1 MKETFYNFRMWL
13 ELNRG
18 KDSNRASKLATRLRT
33 IESLYSKYTDKGD
46 NYLRSFYRNFQAA
59 HNIKTGK
66 FQIHEKFDNLIKEYQ
81 QIYDDLTKG
90 TKPFDGITVGVRNE
104 FKTAVREYLLFIA
117 MMTGKLT
124 EKDVYECCKT
134 KRPDPYHEIV
144 PPEIFKHGVFNALRK
159 AKYVFTERESKFIA
173 QTLDNFHSL
182 MQAYLHEHDC
192 KCEAKDMIIDTSFMR
207 VQDININFDW
217 RSIFVDALHLKVGDD
232 FLPISN
238 CCWFRITNGELAVSI
253 EGTEHIFEI
262 PHVSRLSSKT
272 PKLLFLPSYTCDIL
286 QRQTYVDE
294 ILDICSG
301 MNGCLKHIINN
312 NHIDSFY
319 DLMFEMEKYGNIR
332 TLKELS
338 HQAMRALQN
347 YASNFII
354 QMGIETPIVVDFE
367 VSDFEEADDH
377 TTVRHYKH

>member
-46 NYLRSFYRNFQAA
+46 NYIRSFYRNFQDAP
-59 HNIKTGK
+59 NIRAGK
-66 FQIHEKFDNLIKEYQ
+66 FQIHDKFDILTKEYQ
-81 QIYDDLTKG
+81 QIYANLTKG
-90 TKPFDGITVGVRNE
+90 TKPFDGITAGVRNE
-104 FKTAVREYLLFIA
+104 FKTALREYLLFIA

-124 EKDVYECCKT
+124 EKDVYEYCKT

-207 VQDININFDW
+207 VQDINFTFDW

-262 PHVSRLSSKT
+262 PHVSRLGSRT
-272 PKLLFLPSYTCDIL
+272 PKLLFLPSYMGDIF
-286 QRQTYVDE
+286 QRQTCVNE
-294 ILDICSG
+294 ILDICSC
-301 MNGCLKHIINN
+301 MNRYLKPIVNNKHIESL
-312 NHIDSFY
+312 H
-319 DLMFEMEKYGNIR
+319 DLMVEMEECGNVK

-338 HQAMRALQN
+338 QQAMCALRN
-347 YASNFII
+347 YASSFVI
-354 QMGIETPIVVDFE
+354 QIGIETPIVVDIMQTE
-367 VSDFEEADDH
+367 DPIIIMSQEL
-377 TTVRHYKH
+377 